1 MIRKRIKGDFILDF
15 ETSNK
20 ERFIVNFNNIRN
32 IEKDMKDD
40 KKLKIIQDSV
50 FNKEFVLIVENR
62 KKLLD
67 DIKKFWQINKE
78 MQEATQN
85 SLKGSVTHKTT

>member
-1 MIRKRIKGDFILDF
+1 MIRKRIKGDFVLDF

-20 ERFIVNFNNIRN
+20 ERFVVSFNHIRN

-40 KKLKIIQDSV
+40 KKLKLVMDSV
-50 FNKEFVLIVENR
+50 FNNELVLILDHR

-67 DIKKFWQINKE
+67 DIKKFWQVNKE
-78 MQEATQN
+78 IQEAN
-85 SLKGSVTHKTT
+85 KASLKGSTTTKTA